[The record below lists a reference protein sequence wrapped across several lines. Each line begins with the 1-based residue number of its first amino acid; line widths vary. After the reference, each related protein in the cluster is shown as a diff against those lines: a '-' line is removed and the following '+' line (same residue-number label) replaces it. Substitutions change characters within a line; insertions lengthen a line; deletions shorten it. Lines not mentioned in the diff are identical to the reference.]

1 MSTVKCPVCLEE
13 LEIEDIPE
21 GETHGCALCGKQ
33 VTAYTCPFC
42 LSEFTLVEPGKAEV
56 CEV

>member
-1 MSTVKCPVCLEE
+1 MVSVRCPVCLEE

-21 GETHGCALCGKQ
+21 EKTHGCALCGKR
-33 VTAYTCPFC
+33 VTAFTCPLC
-42 LSEFTLVEPGKAEV
+42 LSEFTLVEPGMAEV